1 TTSDADRL
9 CPRKT
14 TSTALAC
21 RSLRMMLI
29 EASCPS
35 KRLVAV
41 TNRIRCRGWYCR
53 ACMVGEV
60 VVLRRQSDEVF
71 TDLRRH
77 APRSMSG
84 MSPFSQQIET
94 RNEEVIDSNGKRRL
108 ENNTHE

>member
-1 TTSDADRL
+1 
-9 CPRKT
+9 
-14 TSTALAC
+14 
-21 RSLRMMLI
+21 MLI

-84 MSPFSQQIET
+84 MSPFTPRIDA
-94 RNEEVIDSNGKRRL
+94 RFAEVMDSNGKRRL
-108 ENNTHE
+108 EHSTHE